1 MKNKYLLLPIVLI
14 LTSCTSIYKAEP
26 LATKNSDPVN
36 EEQVDP
42 TTVSFTLEDT
52 IKYESPYDNM
62 SVRDI
67 NADLVNCIQKDIEE
81 KEEQREEDA
90 AAFRT
95 NAVRALSSA
104 AQIGVALYTKNYSSI
119 SADTIGNLGGSVMSM
134 LGFKGG
140 GNFLDSSTR
149 ILNALQEIQTKLVE
163 MSEQMTEM
171 EINLVDHINNLSQNL
186 QLATNQILD
195 AVTDAEV
202 RERFSNS
209 LTLFQA
215 AKSNWDHFVTSQFVP
230 LQNKCND
237 FLACYTDY
245 FGKFLDETYEKGGYE
260 LTLYYD
266 EYGNVTLPR
275 GNINYDISGLKIV
288 DLKTVNLP
296 LAEKTFAK
304 VNSLGGAAYNLVDVD
319 ILIDWLAQ
327 GVDKKTA
334 RDALSELRL
343 LAAKSY
349 FKDFDAIQGFFNAY
363 INFGE
368 ALTGMTLDGV
378 DASNMNPI
386 DVYHSLLS
394 SVYNFGFETEDE
406 MTALVAKMARVYYS
420 ASYIN
425 DMARMFSSTNIYE
438 DRFKLIDSYVIKEL
452 TIEGRTNPNVGQ
464 KFYSY
469 DIDSYVQFEEHEL
482 ELQAEFY
489 SGNPR
494 DYKEDEIW
502 CQNEDDPQYQQTSG
516 GTHVYLDGD
525 KIELST
531 IAQKSVAY
539 ADFEMMKIKYLH
551 NIQPSQEKPI
561 SFGNYLVAHGI
572 INDPNKDIVF
582 SLDNLFSDKE
592 HQDVQSD
599 PYFNLY
605 LTGEQHHATYQG
617 DLGVQ
622 FSQLQ
627 REFLNDTTRVCVSGR
642 VAKFDTG
649 LGECGSYVLGVGY
662 IFHNL
667 DGKTYLLDAYS
678 AHPEKYYENND
689 MSKFINILSIDKNGQ
704 PFPNGDGALGFV
716 LSDLTDC
723 YVLTKTTVK

>member
-1 MKNKYLLLPIVLI
+1 MKKKYLLLPIVLM
-14 LTSCTSIYKAEP
+14 LTSCVSINNTSKYVAVREGEP
-26 LATKNSDPVN
+26 
-36 EEQVDP
+36 VDP
-42 TTVSFTLEDT
+42 TTQSFTIEDT
-52 IKYESPYDNM
+52 IKYESPYGNM

-81 KEEQREEDA
+81 KEKQREEDK

-104 AQIGVALYTKNYSSI
+104 AQIGIALYTENYSSI
-119 SADTIGNLGGSVMSM
+119 SADTIGDLGGSVMLM
-134 LGFKGG
+134 LGFKEG
-140 GNFLDSSTR
+140 GNFLNSNAR
-149 ILNALQEIQTKLVE
+149 ILNALQEIQTKLQE
-163 MSEQMTEM
+163 MSEQMAEM

-186 QLATNQILD
+186 QSATNQILD

-209 LTLFQA
+209 LTMFQA

-237 FLACYTDY
+237 FLASYTDY
-245 FGKFLDETYEKGGYE
+245 FGKFLDATYENGEYALTIYYAEDGG
-260 LTLYYD
+260 
-266 EYGNVTLPR
+266 VTLPR
-275 GNINYDISGLKIV
+275 GNIDYDIIGKKIV
-288 DLKTVNLP
+288 RTETVNLP
-296 LAEKTFAK
+296 LAKKTFDK

-319 ILIDWLAQ
+319 IFIDWLDQ
-327 GVDKKTA
+327 GVDKEVAK
-334 RDALSELRL
+334 DAISELRL
-343 LAAKSY
+343 LAAKNY
-349 FKDFDAIQGFFNAY
+349 FKDFDSIQGFFNAY

-452 TIEGRTNPNVGQ
+452 TIDGRTNPNVGS

-482 ELQAEFY
+482 ELQSEFY
-489 SGNPR
+489 ASNTR

-502 CQNEDDPQYQQTSG
+502 CQDEDDPQYKQTEG

-525 KIELST
+525 KIEIST

-539 ADFEMMKIKYLH
+539 ADFEMMKIKYIH
-551 NIQPSQEKPI
+551 NIQPSQENPI
-561 SFGNYLVAHGI
+561 SFGNYLVSHGV
-572 INDPNKDIVF
+572 INDPTKNIVF
-582 SLDNLFSDKE
+582 SLDNIFSDNE

-599 PYFNLY
+599 PYYNLY
-605 LTGEQHHATYQG
+605 LTGEQHHATYSG

-627 REFLNDTTRVCVSGR
+627 RDFLNDATRVSVSGR
-642 VAKFDTG
+642 VATFDTD
-649 LGECGSYVLGVGY
+649 LGECGAFVLGVGY
-662 IFHNL
+662 VFQDL

-678 AHPEKYYENND
+678 SHPEKYYENND
-689 MSKFINILSIDKNGQ
+689 MSKFINILSIDKHGQ

-723 YVLTKTTVK
+723 YVLTKTSVK